1 MDEPKKVLKY
11 SIDLPLQSLSY
22 FDIATASS
30 KLKAQI
36 VDYTQSHGINF
47 LGEGGYDENIEVY
60 HYDDDRYHDDQ
71 MGVMFSAEYI
81 NPDYDK
87 QLAEYNLWH
96 EKRRLE
102 LQVNKDKSK
111 MKEYDYLQRKNKEE
125 TESFN
130 RFKALINRMINERS
144 TFGFTDSEVLDRISK
159 MVQHCK

>member
-36 VDYTQSHGINF
+36 VDYAQSHGINF

-60 HYDDDRYHDDQ
+60 HYDGRYDNDQ
-71 MGVMFSAEYI
+71 MGIIFSAEYI

-144 TFGFTDSEVLDRISK
+144 TFGFTDSEVLGRISK